1 MVVNFGLC
9 FIEIFLFLNI
19 WLSLYIL
26 LNLLI
31 ISFFKWSFVVIFKY
45 RLMFKVLWW
54 VIKGFAAVLFVI
66 GFKIGVFIFKNFL
79 LFKNF
84 WIEWIIKFFLIKVL
98 WIWGFIIRLR
108 YFFLYFVLIFL
119 SLCYFLGSGC
129 KYLVSILIF
138 FVFIEILFLWVL
150 KILFFIFIIFL
161 IL

>member
-54 VIKGFAAVLFVI
+54 VIKGFVVVLFVI